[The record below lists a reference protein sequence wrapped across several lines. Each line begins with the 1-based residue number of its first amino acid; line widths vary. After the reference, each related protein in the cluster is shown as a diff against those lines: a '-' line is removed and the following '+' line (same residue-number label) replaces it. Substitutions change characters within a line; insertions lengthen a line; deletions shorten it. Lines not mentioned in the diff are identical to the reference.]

1 MRALSGNFLDELNPE
16 KRGKYSE
23 LVKRVRRD
31 KDLDLEFRGNSVN
44 IYYQGHSI
52 LWLKQSGAIEIDKA
66 FTEDGFH
73 RLPRKISDVG
83 SYLKLL
89 PYIKDNVSCHAQEN
103 DAGDMISKQN
113 RELEFEQL
121 LIRANNRESRNNS
134 EYIVIDR
141 QYEVM
146 NEGKKDRWDL
156 IAMRYPS
163 DRRPPKGYL
172 SIIEVK

>member
-1 MRALSGNFLDELNPE
+1 
-16 KRGKYSE
+16 
-23 LVKRVRRD
+23 
-31 KDLDLEFRGNSVN
+31 
-44 IYYQGHSI
+44 
-52 LWLKQSGAIEIDKA
+52 
-66 FTEDGFH
+66 
-73 RLPRKISDVG
+73 
-83 SYLKLL
+83 
-89 PYIKDNVSCHAQEN
+89 
-103 DAGDMISKQN
+103 MISKQN

-172 SIIEVK
+172 SIIEVKYGSKLVNEDIVRISLKSAACSG